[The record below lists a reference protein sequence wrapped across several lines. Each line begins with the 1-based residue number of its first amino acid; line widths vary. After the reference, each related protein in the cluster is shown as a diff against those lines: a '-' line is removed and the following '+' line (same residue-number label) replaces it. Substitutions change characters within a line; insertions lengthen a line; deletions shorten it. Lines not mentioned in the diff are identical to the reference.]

1 MGRAGRAGGGLS
13 FFVSP
18 LGIVFTTVLIDLI
31 GFGIVLPILPL
42 WAEDFGA
49 SPVQIGLITASY
61 ALMQI
66 VFAPV
71 WGRLSDTHGR
81 RPIILLSL
89 AGSAVASLLI
99 GVAGTLL
106 VLFLARVLQGVAG
119 ASYAAAQ
126 AYVADVTEAKDRA
139 KGMGMIGAAFGIGF
153 VLGPAIGAIFSGIDA
168 RLPFFV
174 AAALAA
180 GNFMLAYRRLPE
192 SLRPGSREA
201 PVPRLALV
209 RRALSS
215 AEVAPLVWLS
225 FVATFAFIGMES
237 TFALFGERRF
247 AYDTVQMGLLF
258 VYIGAMA
265 ALSQGYLVGKVVD
278 RWGEMRVMIGG
289 LAGTAVGLLVV
300 GLSHISGCCCSA
312 SPRWPSPR
320 ASCSPRRPRSSRW
333 WPASATRAP
342 CSDSTPRSRERG
354 ASPGPWWPPCSSSTP
369 GSRCRCWS
377 EPRCSRSARPAPSGW
392 WGVRRSHPEEGVPR
406 STATSQPGRNAARE
420 GTSDPLGRTS
430 PGRKRVIASRPC

>member
-1 MGRAGRAGGGLS
+1 MRRAGRDGKGLS

-61 ALMQI
+61 AVMQLI
-66 VFAPV
+66 FAPV
-71 WGRLSDTHGR
+71 WGRLSDRHGR
-81 RPIILLSL
+81 RPVILISL
-89 AGSAVASLLI
+89 AGSVVASLLI

-106 VLFLARVLQGVAG
+106 VLFLARVLQGIAG

-126 AYVADVTEAKDRA
+126 AYVADITTAKDRA
-139 KGMGMIGAAFGIGF
+139 KGMGMIGAAFGLGF
-153 VLGPAIGAIFSGIDA
+153 ILGPAIGALFSGIDA

-180 GNFMLAYRRLPE
+180 ANFAIAYRRLPE
-192 SLRPGSREA
+192 SLRPDSRHA

-215 AEVAPLVWLS
+215 ADLAPLVWLS

-247 AYDTVQMGLLF
+247 DYDTVQMGLLF
-258 VYIGAMA
+258 VYIGVMA
-265 ALSQGYLVGKVVD
+265 ALSQGYLVGRVVE
-278 RWGEMRVMIGG
+278 RWGETRVMIGG
-289 LAGTAVGLLVV
+289 LAGTSAGLLLV
-300 GLSHISGCCCSA
+300 GLSHELWLLLVGLAALAIASGFVFATTTALISLAAGDRDQGAVLGLNAAVSGA
-312 SPRWPSPR
+312 GRIAGPIV
-320 ASCSPRRPRSSRW
+320 
-333 WPASATRAP
+333 ATLLFQHAGIEVP
-342 CSDSTPRSRERG
+342 LLAG
-354 ASPGPWWPPCSSSTP
+354 AVLFGLCAL
-369 GSRCRCWS
+369 GAIRVVG
-377 EPRCSRSARPAPSGW
+377 RPA
-392 WGVRRSHPEEGVPR
+392 
-406 STATSQPGRNAARE
+406 
-420 GTSDPLGRTS
+420 L
-430 PGRKRVIASRPC
+430 AS